1 MPGSK
6 QAFFCREEA
15 KTVSNNDNKQL
26 PASPPPRLNFSW
38 LNFSCRE
45 EGKTVSN
52 NDNKQLPASPPPRLY
67 KDGKQIMTINNFPP
81 YRLPGYNFP
90 SPRLK
95 LPASTAILPQKKE
108 IPNSYRNLGCLI
120 KYFLNY
126 IAANWTFC

>member
-81 YRLPGYNFP
+81 YRLPGYIKTLSNNDNKQLPALP
-90 SPRLK
+90 SPRLYK
-95 LPASTAILPQKKE
+95 DGKQ
-108 IPNSYRNLGCLI
+108 
-120 KYFLNY
+120 
-126 IAANWTFC
+126 